1 MTLDEIDELAA
12 GMGVSVPALD
22 GFDDAIAGY
31 AEIPGSIR
39 IAYDYERCIDIL
51 MQQGMDRVE
60 AVEYF
65 DFNVAGSIPPDNNA
79 YPIILHTEA

>member
-1 MTLDEIDELAA
+1 
-12 GMGVSVPALD
+12 
-22 GFDDAIAGY
+22 
-31 AEIPGSIR
+31 
-39 IAYDYERCIDIL
+39 